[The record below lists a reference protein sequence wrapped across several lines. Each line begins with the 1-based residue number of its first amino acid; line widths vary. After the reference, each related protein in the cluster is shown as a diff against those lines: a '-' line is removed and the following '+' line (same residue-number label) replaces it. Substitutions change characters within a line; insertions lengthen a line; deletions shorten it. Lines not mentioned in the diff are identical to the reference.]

1 MDQLNSWQL
10 IGVIV
15 GAVVLGAFVTL
26 LVQWG
31 MALRDLAREATHTSH
46 QVTELIDS
54 LKPVM
59 TRVNRFSALAEDSE
73 PDLRRMQL
81 ALHHF
86 SEASVQLTESL
97 TRVSGWVGVAA
108 PLVATAFERW
118 SHPSRQDAPEPSP
131 DMEPS
136 EPPTR
141 TRGPTAKDGPAV
153 VYPPV

>member
-10 IGVIV
+10 LGVIL

-46 QVTELIDS
+46 QVTELIES

-59 TRVNRFSALAEDSE
+59 TRINRFSVLAEDSE

-97 TRVSGWVGVAA
+97 ARVSGWVAMAA
-108 PLVATAFERW
+108 PLVVTAFERW
-118 SHPSRQDAPEPSP
+118 SSASRQDEPEPPPP
-131 DMEPS
+131 DMEQRT
-136 EPPTR
+136 EAR
-141 TRGPTAKDGPAV
+141 TRGSTAKDGPAV